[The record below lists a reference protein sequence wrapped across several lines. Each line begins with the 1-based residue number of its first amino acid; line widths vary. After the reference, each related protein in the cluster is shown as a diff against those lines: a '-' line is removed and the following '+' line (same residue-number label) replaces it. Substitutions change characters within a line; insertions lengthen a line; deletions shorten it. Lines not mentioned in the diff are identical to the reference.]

1 VAGSTAPVQQQA
13 LLRMTLAGAGRQT
26 LQPPAGSGADAVDDD
41 TGELS
46 SAGTPIRTDPGWQP
60 PSRERPHTR
69 PSYYP
74 SAVRDAIR

>member
-1 VAGSTAPVQQQA
+1 MAPVQQQA

-26 LQPPAGSGADAVDDD
+26 LQPPVDNGADDAGDVA
-41 TGELS
+41 GELS
-46 SAGTPIRTDPGWQP
+46 CAGTPIRTDPEWQP
-60 PSRERPHTR
+60 PSRRREVPRT